1 MEKIVAFIKSW
12 TLPIAMLLGAGFYY
26 LFSSCEPIAL
36 TKPYLK
42 EIIKWLMPSL
52 IFIQL
57 LLSFSKTDPKELL
70 PKRWHVWLCFFQVIS
85 CLTLA
90 LILMFVNLNEEV
102 KIILE
107 GAMVCFICPTATAA
121 AVITGKLGGSTGALV
136 TYTML
141 SNVTAAIVVPL
152 LFPLIN
158 SISGVTFITEF
169 TNILSRVFPILII
182 PFLFALLFRY
192 YIKPVHTFLVKYSGM
207 AYYIWAIALSIVTA
221 QTIYHIS
228 MSTASTYSKLG
239 VACAGLVTCIIQFAL
254 GKYIGGKYDNRISAG
269 QALGQKNT
277 ILAIWLSSTYL
288 IPLSSLAAG
297 SYVLWQNIF
306 NSWQLYRKS
315 KRDNLIIKQKKE

>member
-1 MEKIVAFIKSW
+1 MKQIISFIKSW
-12 TLPIAMLLGAGFYY
+12 TLPIAMLMGAAFYY
-26 LFSSCEPIAL
+26 LFSSVDAIAF
-36 TKPYLK
+36 TKPY
-42 EIIKWLMPSL
+42 IKDITRWLMPSL

-70 PKRWHVWLCFFQVIS
+70 PKKWHVWLCFFQIIS
-85 CLTLA
+85 CLSIA
-90 LILMFVNLNEEV
+90 LILIFLDLNEEV

-121 AVITGKLGGSTGALV
+121 AVITGKLGGSIGALV

-141 SNVTAAIVVPL
+141 SNVAAAIVVPL

-158 SISGVTFITEF
+158 TIEGVTFITEF
-169 TNILSRVFPILII
+169 SNILSRVFPILII
-182 PFLFALLFRY
+182 PFLFALIFRY
-192 YIKPVHTFLVKYSGM
+192 YVKPIHTFLVKYSGM

-228 MSTASTYSKLG
+228 MSSASVSSKLG
-239 VACAGLVTCIIQFAL
+239 VACAGLITCIIQFAL
-254 GKYIGGKYDNRISAG
+254 GRYIGSKYDNRISAG

-315 KRDNLIIKQKKE
+315 KQNR

>member
-1 MEKIVAFIKSW
+1 MKQIISFIKSW
-12 TLPIAMLLGAGFYY
+12 TLPIAMLMGAGFYY
-26 LFSSCEPIAL
+26 LFTSVDAIAF

-42 EIIKWLMPSL
+42 DITRWLMPSL

-70 PKRWHVWLCFFQVIS
+70 PKKWHVWLCFFQIMS
-85 CLTLA
+85 CLSIA
-90 LILMFVNLNEEV
+90 LILIFIDLNEET

-121 AVITGKLGGSTGALV
+121 AVITGKLGGSIGALV

-141 SNVTAAIVVPL
+141 SNVAAAIVVPL

-158 SISGVTFITEF
+158 SIEGVTFITEF
-169 TNILSRVFPILII
+169 SNILSRVFPILII
-182 PFLFALLFRY
+182 PFLFALIFRY
-192 YIKPVHTFLVKYSGM
+192 YVKPIHTFLVKYSGM

-228 MSTASTYSKLG
+228 MSNASVYSKLG
-239 VACAGLVTCIIQFAL
+239 VACAGLITCIIQFAL
-254 GKYIGGKYDNRISAG
+254 GKYIGSKYDNRISAG

-277 ILAIWLSSTYL
+277 ILSIWLASTYL
-288 IPLSSLAAG
+288 IPLSSLAPG

-315 KRDNLIIKQKKE
+315 KRG

>member
-1 MEKIVAFIKSW
+1 MKQIIAFIKSW
-12 TLPIAMLLGAGFYY
+12 TLPIAMLVGALFYY
-26 LFSSCEPIAL
+26 LLSSCEEIAF

-42 EIIKWLMPSL
+42 EITKWLMPSL

-57 LLSFSKTDPKELL
+57 LLSFSKIDPKELI
-70 PKRWHVWLCFFQVIS
+70 PKKWHVWLCFFQIAS
-85 CLTLA
+85 CLTIA
-90 LILMFVNLNEEV
+90 LILMFVNLNLEV

-121 AVITGKLGGSTGALV
+121 AVITGKLGGNTGALV

-141 SNVTAAIVVPL
+141 SNVAAAIVIPL
-152 LFPLIN
+152 FFPLIN
-158 SISGVTFITEF
+158 SIEGVTFMTEF
-169 TNILSRVFPILII
+169 SNILSRVFPLLII
-182 PFLFALLFRY
+182 PFLFALIFRY
-192 YIKPVHTFLVKYSGM
+192 YAKPIHIFLVKYSGI
-207 AYYIWAIALSIVTA
+207 AYYLWAIALSIVTA

-228 MSTASTYSKLG
+228 ISSASVYSKLG
-239 VACAGLVTCIIQFAL
+239 VACAGLITCIIQFAL
-254 GKYIGGKYDNRISAG
+254 GRHIGSKYNNTISAG

-315 KRDNLIIKQKKE
+315 KKG

>member
-1 MEKIVAFIKSW
+1 MKQIISFIKSW
-12 TLPIAMLLGAGFYY
+12 TLPIAMLMGAAFYY
-26 LFSSCEPIAL
+26 LFSSVDAIAF
-36 TKPYLK
+36 TKPY
-42 EIIKWLMPSL
+42 IKDITRWLMPSL

-70 PKRWHVWLCFFQVIS
+70 PKKWHVWLCFFQITS
-85 CLTLA
+85 CLSIA
-90 LILMFVNLNEEV
+90 LILIFLDLNEEV

-121 AVITGKLGGSTGALV
+121 AVITGKLGGSIGALV

-141 SNVTAAIVVPL
+141 SNVAAAIVVPL

-158 SISGVTFITEF
+158 TIEGVTFITEF
-169 TNILSRVFPILII
+169 SNILSRVFPILII
-182 PFLFALLFRY
+182 PFLFALIFRY
-192 YIKPVHTFLVKYSGM
+192 YVKPIHTFLVKYSGM

-228 MSTASTYSKLG
+228 MSSASVSSKLG
-239 VACAGLVTCIIQFAL
+239 VACAGLITCIIQFAL
-254 GKYIGGKYDNRISAG
+254 GRYIGSKYDNRISAG

-315 KRDNLIIKQKKE
+315 KQNR

>member
-1 MEKIVAFIKSW
+1 MKQIISFIKSW
-12 TLPIAMLLGAGFYY
+12 TLPIAMLMGAAFYY
-26 LFSSCEPIAL
+26 LFSSVDAIAF
-36 TKPYLK
+36 TKPY
-42 EIIKWLMPSL
+42 IKDITRWLMPSL

-70 PKRWHVWLCFFQVIS
+70 PKKWHVWLCFFQIIS
-85 CLTLA
+85 CLSIA
-90 LILMFVNLNEEV
+90 LILIFLNLNEDV

-121 AVITGKLGGSTGALV
+121 AVITGKLGGSIGALV

-141 SNVTAAIVVPL
+141 SNVAAAIVVPL

-158 SISGVTFITEF
+158 TIEGATFITEF
-169 TNILSRVFPILII
+169 SDILSRVFPILII
-182 PFLFALLFRY
+182 PFLFALIFRY
-192 YIKPVHTFLVKYSGM
+192 YVKPIHTFLVKYSGM

-228 MSTASTYSKLG
+228 MSSASVSSKLG
-239 VACAGLVTCIIQFAL
+239 VACAGLITCIIQFAL
-254 GKYIGGKYDNRISAG
+254 GRYIGSKYDNRISAG

-315 KRDNLIIKQKKE
+315 KQDR

>member
-1 MEKIVAFIKSW
+1 MKQIISFIKSW
-12 TLPIAMLLGAGFYY
+12 TLPIAMLMGAGFYY
-26 LFSSCEPIAL
+26 LFTSVDAIAF

-42 EIIKWLMPSL
+42 DITRWLMPSL

-70 PKRWHVWLCFFQVIS
+70 PKKWHVWLCFFQIIS
-85 CLTLA
+85 CLSIA
-90 LILMFVNLNEEV
+90 LILIFIDLNEEA

-121 AVITGKLGGSTGALV
+121 AVITGKLGGSIGALV

-141 SNVTAAIVVPL
+141 SNVAAAIVVPL

-158 SISGVTFITEF
+158 SIEGVTFITEF
-169 TNILSRVFPILII
+169 SNILSRVFPILII
-182 PFLFALLFRY
+182 PFLFALIFRY
-192 YIKPVHTFLVKYSGM
+192 YVKPIHTFLVKYSGM

-228 MSTASTYSKLG
+228 MSNASVYSKLG
-239 VACAGLVTCIIQFAL
+239 VACAGLITCIIQFAL
-254 GKYIGGKYDNRISAG
+254 GKYIGSKYDNRISAG

-315 KRDNLIIKQKKE
+315 KKEN

>member
-1 MEKIVAFIKSW
+1 MKQIISFIKSW
-12 TLPIAMLLGAGFYY
+12 TLPIAMLMGAAFYY
-26 LFSSCEPIAL
+26 LFSSVDAIAF
-36 TKPYLK
+36 TKPY
-42 EIIKWLMPSL
+42 IKDITRWLMPSL

-70 PKRWHVWLCFFQVIS
+70 PKKWHVWLCFFQITS
-85 CLTLA
+85 CLSIA
-90 LILMFVNLNEEV
+90 LILIFLDLNEEV

-121 AVITGKLGGSTGALV
+121 AVITGKLGGSIGALV

-141 SNVTAAIVVPL
+141 SNVAAAIVVPL

-158 SISGVTFITEF
+158 TIEGVTFITEF
-169 TNILSRVFPILII
+169 SNILSRVFPILII
-182 PFLFALLFRY
+182 PFLFALIFRY
-192 YIKPVHTFLVKYSGM
+192 YVKPIHTFLVKYSGM

-228 MSTASTYSKLG
+228 MSSASVSSKLG
-239 VACAGLVTCIIQFAL
+239 VACAGLITCIIQFAL
-254 GKYIGGKYDNRISAG
+254 GRYIGSKYDNRISAG

-306 NSWQLYRKS
+306 NSWQLYKKS
-315 KRDNLIIKQKKE
+315 KQDR

>member
-1 MEKIVAFIKSW
+1 MKQIISFIKSW
-12 TLPIAMLLGAGFYY
+12 TLPIAMLMGAAFYY
-26 LFSSCEPIAL
+26 LFSSVDAIAF
-36 TKPYLK
+36 TKPY
-42 EIIKWLMPSL
+42 IKDITRWLMPSL

-70 PKRWHVWLCFFQVIS
+70 PKKWHVWLCFFQIIS
-85 CLTLA
+85 CLSIA
-90 LILMFVNLNEEV
+90 LILIFLDLNEDV

-121 AVITGKLGGSTGALV
+121 AVITGKLGGSIGALV

-141 SNVTAAIVVPL
+141 SNVAAAIVVPL

-158 SISGVTFITEF
+158 TIEGATFITEF
-169 TNILSRVFPILII
+169 SDILSRVFPILII
-182 PFLFALLFRY
+182 PFLFALIFRY
-192 YIKPVHTFLVKYSGM
+192 YVKPIHTFLVKYSGM

-228 MSTASTYSKLG
+228 MSNASVSSKLG
-239 VACAGLVTCIIQFAL
+239 VACAGLITCIIQFAL

-315 KRDNLIIKQKKE
+315 KRDNLIIK

>member
-1 MEKIVAFIKSW
+1 MKQIITFIKSW
-12 TLPIAMLLGAGFYY
+12 TLPIAMLMGAAFYY
-26 LFSSCEPIAL
+26 LFSSVETISFA
-36 TKPYLK
+36 KPY
-42 EIIKWLMPSL
+42 IKDITRWLMPSL

-57 LLSFSKTDPKELL
+57 LLSFSKIDPKELI
-70 PKRWHVWLCFFQVIS
+70 PKKWHVWLCFFQIAS
-85 CLTLA
+85 CLTIA
-90 LILMFVNLNEEV
+90 FILMFVNLNEEV

-121 AVITGKLGGSTGALV
+121 AVITGKLGGSTGALL

-141 SNVTAAIVVPL
+141 SNIVAAIVVPL

-158 SISGVTFITEF
+158 YIEGVTFITEF
-169 TNILSRVFPILII
+169 SNILSRVFPLLII
-182 PFLFALLFRY
+182 PFIFALIFRY
-192 YIKPVHTFLVKYSGM
+192 YAKPIHSLLVKFSGM

-228 MSTASTYSKLG
+228 MSSASAYSKLG
-239 VACAGLVTCIIQFAL
+239 VACAGLATCIIQFAL

-315 KRDNLIIKQKKE
+315 KRDNQLPH

>member
-1 MEKIVAFIKSW
+1 MKQIIAFIKSW
-12 TLPIAMLLGAGFYY
+12 TLPIAMLTGAGFYY
-26 LFSSCEPIAL
+26 LFSSVDAITF
-36 TKPYLK
+36 TKPYIK
-42 EIIKWLMPSL
+42 EITRWLMPSL

-57 LLSFSKTDPKELL
+57 LLSFSKIDPKDLI
-70 PKRWHVWLCFFQVIS
+70 PKKWHVWLCFFQIAS
-85 CLTLA
+85 CLTIA
-90 LILMFVNLNEEV
+90 FILMFANLNEEV
-102 KIILE
+102 KITLE

-121 AVITGKLGGSTGALV
+121 AVITGKLGGSTGALL

-141 SNVTAAIVVPL
+141 SNVVAAIVVPL

-158 SISGVTFITEF
+158 YIEGVTFITEF
-169 TNILSRVFPILII
+169 SNILSRVFPLLII
-182 PFLFALLFRY
+182 PFIFALIFRY
-192 YIKPVHTFLVKYSGM
+192 YAKPIHALLVKFSGM

-228 MSTASTYSKLG
+228 MSNASAYSKLG
-239 VACAGLVTCIIQFAL
+239 VACAGLATCIIQFAL

-315 KRDNLIIKQKKE
+315 KRDNQLQP

>member
-1 MEKIVAFIKSW
+1 MKQIISFIKSW
-12 TLPIAMLLGAGFYY
+12 TLPIAMLMGAAFYY
-26 LFSSCEPIAL
+26 LFSSVDAIAF
-36 TKPYLK
+36 TKPY
-42 EIIKWLMPSL
+42 IKDITRWLMPSL

-70 PKRWHVWLCFFQVIS
+70 PKKWHVWLCFFQITS
-85 CLTLA
+85 CLSIA
-90 LILMFVNLNEEV
+90 LILIFLDLNEEV

-121 AVITGKLGGSTGALV
+121 AVITGKLGGSIGALV

-141 SNVTAAIVVPL
+141 SNVAAAIVVPL

-158 SISGVTFITEF
+158 TIEGVTFITEF
-169 TNILSRVFPILII
+169 SNILSRVFPILII
-182 PFLFALLFRY
+182 PFLFALIFRY
-192 YIKPVHTFLVKYSGM
+192 YIKPIHTFLVKYSGM

-228 MSTASTYSKLG
+228 MSSASVSSKLG
-239 VACAGLVTCIIQFAL
+239 VACAGLITCIIQFAL
-254 GKYIGGKYDNRISAG
+254 GRYIGSKYDNRISAG

-315 KRDNLIIKQKKE
+315 KRDNLIVK

>member
-1 MEKIVAFIKSW
+1 MKQIISFIKSW
-12 TLPIAMLLGAGFYY
+12 TLPIAMLMGAAFYY
-26 LFSSCEPIAL
+26 LFSSVDAIAF
-36 TKPYLK
+36 TKPY
-42 EIIKWLMPSL
+42 IKDITRWLMPSL

-70 PKRWHVWLCFFQVIS
+70 PKKWHVWLCFFQITS
-85 CLTLA
+85 CLSIA
-90 LILMFVNLNEEV
+90 IILIFLDLNEEV

-121 AVITGKLGGSTGALV
+121 AVITGKLGGSIGALV

-141 SNVTAAIVVPL
+141 SNVAAAIVVPL

-158 SISGVTFITEF
+158 TIEGATFITEF
-169 TNILSRVFPILII
+169 SDILSRVFPILII
-182 PFLFALLFRY
+182 PFLFALIFRY
-192 YIKPVHTFLVKYSGM
+192 YVKPIHTFLVKYSSM

-228 MSTASTYSKLG
+228 MSSASVSSKLG
-239 VACAGLVTCIIQFAL
+239 VACAGLITCIIQFAL
-254 GKYIGGKYDNRISAG
+254 GRYIGSKYDNRISAG

-315 KRDNLIIKQKKE
+315 KQDR

>member
-1 MEKIVAFIKSW
+1 MKQIISFIKSW
-12 TLPIAMLLGAGFYY
+12 TLPIAMLMGAAFYY
-26 LFSSCEPIAL
+26 LFSSVDAIAF
-36 TKPYLK
+36 TKPY
-42 EIIKWLMPSL
+42 IKDITRWLMPSL

-70 PKRWHVWLCFFQVIS
+70 PKKWHVWLCFFQITS
-85 CLTLA
+85 CLSIA
-90 LILMFVNLNEEV
+90 LILIFLDLNEDV

-121 AVITGKLGGSTGALV
+121 AVITGKLGGSIGALV

-141 SNVTAAIVVPL
+141 SNVAAAIVVPL

-158 SISGVTFITEF
+158 TIEGATFITEF
-169 TNILSRVFPILII
+169 SDILSRVFPILII
-182 PFLFALLFRY
+182 PFLFALIFRY
-192 YIKPVHTFLVKYSGM
+192 YVKPVHTFLVKYSGM

-228 MSTASTYSKLG
+228 MSSASVSSKLG
-239 VACAGLVTCIIQFAL
+239 VACAGLITCIIQFAL
-254 GKYIGGKYDNRISAG
+254 GRYIGSKYDNRISAG

-315 KRDNLIIKQKKE
+315 SC

>member
-1 MEKIVAFIKSW
+1 MKQIIAFIKSW
-12 TLPIAMLLGAGFYY
+12 TLPIAMLTGAGFYY
-26 LFSSCEPIAL
+26 LFSSVDAITF
-36 TKPYLK
+36 TKPYIK
-42 EIIKWLMPSL
+42 EITRWLMPSL

-57 LLSFSKTDPKELL
+57 LLSFSKIDPKDLI
-70 PKRWHVWLCFFQVIS
+70 PKKWHVWLCFFQTAS
-85 CLTLA
+85 CLTIA
-90 LILMFVNLNEEV
+90 FILMFANLNEEV

-121 AVITGKLGGSTGALV
+121 AVITGKLGGSTGALL

-141 SNVTAAIVVPL
+141 SNVVAAIVVPL

-158 SISGVTFITEF
+158 YIEGVTFITEF
-169 TNILSRVFPILII
+169 SNILSRVFPLLII
-182 PFLFALLFRY
+182 PFIFALIFRY
-192 YIKPVHTFLVKYSGM
+192 YAKPIHALLVKFSGM

-228 MSTASTYSKLG
+228 MSNASAYSKLG
-239 VACAGLVTCIIQFAL
+239 VACAGLATCIIQFAL

-315 KRDNLIIKQKKE
+315 KRDNQLQP

>member
-1 MEKIVAFIKSW
+1 MKQIISFIKSW
-12 TLPIAMLLGAGFYY
+12 TLPIAMLMGAAFYY
-26 LFSSCEPIAL
+26 LVSSVDAIAF
-36 TKPYLK
+36 TKPY
-42 EIIKWLMPSL
+42 IKDITRWLMPSL

-70 PKRWHVWLCFFQVIS
+70 PKKWHVWLCFFQITS
-85 CLTLA
+85 CLSIA
-90 LILMFVNLNEEV
+90 LILIFLDLNEEV

-121 AVITGKLGGSTGALV
+121 AVITGKLGGSIGALV

-141 SNVTAAIVVPL
+141 SNVAAAIVVPL

-158 SISGVTFITEF
+158 TIEGVTFITEF
-169 TNILSRVFPILII
+169 SNILSRVFPILII
-182 PFLFALLFRY
+182 PFLFALIFRY
-192 YIKPVHTFLVKYSGM
+192 YVKPVHTFLVKYSGM

-228 MSTASTYSKLG
+228 MSSASVSSKLG
-239 VACAGLVTCIIQFAL
+239 VACAGLITCIIQFAL
-254 GKYIGGKYDNRISAG
+254 GRYIGSKYDNRISAG

-315 KRDNLIIKQKKE
+315 KQNR

>member
-1 MEKIVAFIKSW
+1 MKQIISFIKSW
-12 TLPIAMLLGAGFYY
+12 TLPIAMLMGAAFYY
-26 LFSSCEPIAL
+26 LFSSVDAIAF
-36 TKPYLK
+36 TKPY
-42 EIIKWLMPSL
+42 IKDITRWLMPSL

-70 PKRWHVWLCFFQVIS
+70 PKKWHVWLCFFQITS
-85 CLTLA
+85 CLSIA
-90 LILMFVNLNEEV
+90 LILIFLDLNEEV

-121 AVITGKLGGSTGALV
+121 AVITGKLGGSIGALV

-141 SNVTAAIVVPL
+141 SNVAAAIVVPL

-158 SISGVTFITEF
+158 TIEGVTFITEF
-169 TNILSRVFPILII
+169 SNILSRVFPILII
-182 PFLFALLFRY
+182 PFLFALIFRY
-192 YIKPVHTFLVKYSGM
+192 YVKPIHTFLVKYSSM

-228 MSTASTYSKLG
+228 MSSASVSSKLG
-239 VACAGLVTCIIQFAL
+239 VACAGLITCIIQFAL
-254 GKYIGGKYDNRISAG
+254 GRYIGSKYDNRISAG

-315 KRDNLIIKQKKE
+315 KQNR

>member
-1 MEKIVAFIKSW
+1 MKQIIAFIKSW
-12 TLPIAMLLGAGFYY
+12 TLPFAMLMGAAFYY
-26 LFSSCEPIAL
+26 LFSSVDAIAF

-42 EIIKWLMPSL
+42 DITRWLMPSL

-57 LLSFSKTDPKELL
+57 LLSFSKIDPKELI
-70 PKRWHVWLCFFQVIS
+70 PKKWHVWLCFFQIAS
-85 CLTLA
+85 CLILA
-90 LILMFVNLNEEV
+90 MILMFVNLNEEIKV
-102 KIILE
+102 ILE

-121 AVITGKLGGSTGALV
+121 AVITGKLGGSTGALL

-141 SNVTAAIVVPL
+141 SNVVAAIVVPL

-158 SISGVTFITEF
+158 YIEGVTFITEF
-169 TNILSRVFPILII
+169 SNILSRVFPLLII
-182 PFLFALLFRY
+182 PFFFALFFRY
-192 YIKPVHTFLVKYSGM
+192 YAKPIHAFLIKFSGM

-228 MSTASTYSKLG
+228 MSTASVYSKLG
-239 VACAGLVTCIIQFAL
+239 VACAGLATCIIQFAL

-315 KRDNLIIKQKKE
+315 KRES